1 MRITTKGRYAIRAI
15 ANLALADGNR
25 PKAIKQIAG
34 EEEISPEFLEQI
46 FFKLK
51 KQGII
56 SSVRGPGGGFI
67 MTRDPET
74 VSVKEIFE
82 AVGEGLD
89 LTPCTTTGDKV
100 DGNEPCS
107 RMDDCIVYDVWK
119 EASKHI
125 NDYFGALT
133 LKKIVDDNKSR
144 MYDSLLSGQDFSI

>member
-1 MRITTKGRYAIRAI
+1 MRITTKGRYALRAI
-15 ANLALADGNR
+15 ANLALSDGTR

-34 EEEISPEFLEQI
+34 EEDISPEFLEQI

-67 MTRDPET
+67 LNRKTDD

-89 LTPCTTTGDKV
+89 LTPCTTEPSNGD
-100 DGNEPCS
+100 EPCS
-107 RMDDCIVYDVWK
+107 RMDDCIVYDVWR
-119 EASKHI
+119 EASKYI
-125 NDYFGALT
+125 NDYFGKLT
-133 LKKIVDDNKSR
+133 LKKIVEDNRGRVYES
-144 MYDSLLSGQDFSI
+144 MMAGQDFSI

>member
-1 MRITTKGRYAIRAI
+1 MRITTKGRYALRAI
-15 ANLALADGNR
+15 TNLALADSNR

-34 EEEISPEFLEQI
+34 EEQISPEFLEQI

-56 SSVRGPGGGFI
+56 SSVRGPGGGFVL
-67 MTRDPET
+67 TREPGT

-89 LTPCTTTGDKV
+89 LTPCTTDPENA
-100 DGNEPCS
+100 DEACA
-107 RMDDCIVYDVWK
+107 RMGECLVYDVWK

-125 NDYFGALT
+125 NDYFGRLT
-133 LKKIVDDNKSR
+133 LEKIVSDNKNR
-144 MYDSLLSGQDFSI
+144 AFESLLAGQDFSI

>member
-1 MRITTKGRYAIRAI
+1 MRITTKGRYALRAI
-15 ANLALADGNR
+15 ANLALSDGTR

-34 EEEISPEFLEQI
+34 EEDISPEFLEQI

-67 MTRDPET
+67 LNRDPET
-74 VSVKEIFE
+74 VTAKEIFE

-89 LTPCTTTGDKV
+89 LTPCTTDATNGD
-100 DGNEPCS
+100 EPCT

-125 NDYFGALT
+125 NDYFGKLT
-133 LKKIVDDNKSR
+133 LKKIVDDNR
-144 MYDSLLSGQDFSI
+144 GRAYETMMAGQDFSI

>member
-1 MRITTKGRYAIRAI
+1 MRITTKGRYALRAI
-15 ANLALADGNR
+15 TNLALADSNR

-34 EEEISPEFLEQI
+34 EEQISPEFLEQI

-56 SSVRGPGGGFI
+56 SSVRGPGGGFVL
-67 MTRDPET
+67 TREPGT

-89 LTPCTTTGDKV
+89 LTPCTTDP
-100 DGNEPCS
+100 GNADEACT
-107 RMDDCIVYDVWK
+107 RMDECLVYDVWK

-125 NDYFGALT
+125 NDYFGRLT
-133 LKKIVDDNKSR
+133 LEKIVSDNKSR
-144 MYDSLLSGQDFSI
+144 AFETLLAGQDFSI

>member
-1 MRITTKGRYAIRAI
+1 MRITTKGRYALRAI
-15 ANLALADGNR
+15 ANLALADGVR
-25 PKAIKQIAG
+25 PKAIKQIAS
-34 EEEISPEFLEQI
+34 EEQISPEFLEQI

-56 SSVRGPGGGFI
+56 HSVRGPGGGF
-67 MTRDPET
+67 MLNRDPET

-89 LTPCTTTGDKV
+89 LTPCTTENATTD
-100 DGNEPCS
+100 EACA
-107 RMDDCIVYDVWK
+107 RMDECIVYDVWK

-125 NDYFGALT
+125 NDYFAKLT

-144 MYDSLLSGQDFSI
+144 MFDTLLAGQDFSI